1 MTGKIK
7 YLEGNVIFVE
17 ASDKIIPVFAVY
29 DHGEQY
35 SPIVAG
41 YASAVHKVMGQTLQ
55 HITLAFDIRMLS
67 PAVGYVALSK
77 VSSIDRVVPL
87 LRLRRSH
94 FINFERWS
102 CYTFFIFLYN
112 VLISLHVNF
121 KLLSIQII
129 NYDAAYDL
137 CSLTCKYI
145 TQYISLYL
153 TVSNQNIFLCRKLFI
168 YLYLQLTFFET
179 LKNTYNAKTFH
190 YLSNVPK

>member
-7 YLEGNVIFVE
+7 YVEGNIIFVQ

-29 DHGEQY
+29 DNGQQY
-35 SPIVAG
+35 FPIVAG
-41 YASAVHKVMGQTLQ
+41 YASTVHKVMGQTLE

-67 PAVGYVALSK
+67 PAVGYVALSR

-94 FINFERWS
+94 FINSEKWI
-102 CYTFFIFLYN
+102 CYTFLIFVN
-112 VLISLHVNF
+112 NMLIYLQVNF

-137 CSLTCKYI
+137 CSL
-145 TQYISLYL
+145 
-153 TVSNQNIFLCRKLFI
+153 F
-168 YLYLQLTFFET
+168 
-179 LKNTYNAKTFH
+179 
-190 YLSNVPK
+190 